1 MTLSGANP
9 DNATEKHTLYAINN
23 GATVTDI
30 TLAGGAGLGSAT
42 ALFGESGYS
51 ANHHQMEPA
60 LPYRSVQMKVR
71 P

>member
-9 DNATEKHTLYAINN
+9 DSATEKHTLYAINN
-23 GATVTDI
+23 GATVADI

-51 ANHHQMEPA
+51 AKSSSNGTGITLQIGANEG
-60 LPYRSVQMKVR
+60 QT
-71 P
+71 